1 MADEDKDSKT
11 EEPTDRR
18 LEKAAE
24 DGQLAISQ
32 EVRTFFMLGG
42 ALVIVWLLGP
52 WVMGGLRE
60 VMRGYI
66 EHMTRVDF
74 SPQGMQKL
82 FGQIVLDVGFY
93 MAAPLALLVVLALAG
108 SIIQTGLRFT
118 PKKLEPKISELSMVK
133 GFKRI
138 FSTNS
143 LMEFLKSLFKI
154 TVVLSVGIIA
164 VIPFMRTPA
173 QMADAALIVT
183 LDHAHDMV
191 VLLLAAVVIAVLLL
205 AAADF
210 AWQTHQHK
218 NQLKMSKQ
226 ELKDEFKDQEGDPQ
240 VKSKIRQLRA
250 QRSRQRMMSAVPDAS
265 VVVTNP
271 THFAVAL
278 KYEMES
284 MAAPTV
290 VAKGQDLIALKIRE
304 IAKENEVPVV
314 ENPPLARA
322 LYKAVEIDDEIPQE
336 HYKAVAEVIGYVM
349 KLKQKDPPKRA
360 PVPPRAPDRV
370 N

>member
-11 EEPTDRR
+11 EEPTERR

-24 DGQLAISQ
+24 EGQIAVSQ
-32 EVRTFFMLGG
+32 EVRNFFMLAG
-42 ALVIVWLLGP
+42 ALIIVWLLGP
-52 WVMGGLRE
+52 WVMGGLRDT
-60 VMRGYI
+60 MKGYM
-66 EHMTRVDF
+66 EHFAVIDL
-74 SPQGMQKL
+74 SPTGVRNL
-82 FGQIVLDVGFY
+82 FGQLMMDVGFY
-93 MAAPLALLVVLALAG
+93 LAAPLALLLVLSVIG
-108 SIIQTGLRFT
+108 TTFQTGLRFT
-118 PKKLEPKISELSMVK
+118 PKKLEPKISELSVVK

-138 FSTNS
+138 FSANS
-143 LMEFLKSLFKI
+143 LVEFLKSLFKI
-154 TVVLSVGIIA
+154 VVVMFVATIA
-164 VIPFMRTPA
+164 VIPFMRSPP
-173 QMADAALIVT
+173 QMSDAPLMVT
-183 LDHAHDMV
+183 LDHAHDMI

-210 AWQTHQHK
+210 AWQVHQHK

-250 QRSRQRMMSAVPDAS
+250 QRSKQRMMAAVPDAS

-278 KYEMES
+278 KYEMET
-284 MAAPTV
+284 MGAPTV

-304 IAKENEVPVV
+304 IADENDVPIV

-360 PVPPRAPDRV
+360 PLPPRAPDGLR
-370 N
+370 

>member
-1 MADEDKDSKT
+1 
-11 EEPTDRR
+11 
-18 LEKAAE
+18 
-24 DGQLAISQ
+24 
-32 EVRTFFMLGG
+32 V
-42 ALVIVWLLGP
+42 
-52 WVMGGLRE
+52 
-60 VMRGYI
+60 
-66 EHMTRVDF
+66 
-74 SPQGMQKL
+74 
-82 FGQIVLDVGFY
+82 
-93 MAAPLALLVVLALAG
+93 
-108 SIIQTGLRFT
+108 QTGLRFT
-118 PKKLEPKISELSMVK
+118 PKKLEPKISELSVVK

-138 FSTNS
+138 FSANS

-154 TVVLSVGIIA
+154 IVVLFVGLIA
-164 VIPFMRTPA
+164 VVPFMRSPP
-173 QMADAALIVT
+173 QMVDAPLVVT
-183 LDHAHDMV
+183 LTHAHDMV
-191 VLLLAAVVIAVLLL
+191 VLLLAAVVIALLLL

-210 AWQTHQHK
+210 AWQRHQHR

-226 ELKDEFKDQEGDPQ
+226 EMKDEHKDQEGDPQ

-250 QRSRQRMMSAVPDAS
+250 QRSRQRMMSAVPEAS

-278 KYEMES
+278 QYEMES

-304 IAKENEVPVV
+304 IAKENDVPIV

-360 PVPPRAPDRV
+360 PAPPRAPDRV
-370 N
+370 R